1 MTIDPLRPP
10 DLTVITGAFLAAEAK
25 FVVIGG
31 FAVVANRHVRA
42 TRDVDLL
49 IPDDRENDAACL
61 AALASLA
68 AVRERD
74 GERVTVAMLDGSA
87 HLRVS
92 TRAGTVDLLR
102 EGEAPLDFATVQA
115 RALRADLGAGAFHVA
130 GLESLVGFKRLAD
143 RPQDRADLA
152 ELEAIHGELPIE
164 PIPGLDPSP
173 DA

>member
-1 MTIDPLRPP
+1 MRVDPLRPP
-10 DLTVITGAFLAAEAK
+10 DLAAITGAFLATGAK

-31 FAVVANRHVRA
+31 FAVVANRFVRA

-49 IPDDRENDAACL
+49 IPDDRRNDAACL
-61 AALASLA
+61 AALTDLE

-74 GERVTVAMLDGSA
+74 GRTVDATMVEGAA
-87 HLRVS
+87 HLRAS
-92 TRAGTVDLLR
+92 TRAGTVDLVR
-102 EGEAPLDFATVQA
+102 EGEAPLDFATVEA
-115 RALRADLGAGAFHVA
+115 GAHSADLGAGPFPVA
-130 GLESLVGFKRLAD
+130 GLASLVGFKRLAG

-164 PIPGLDPSP
+164 PIPGLDGPP